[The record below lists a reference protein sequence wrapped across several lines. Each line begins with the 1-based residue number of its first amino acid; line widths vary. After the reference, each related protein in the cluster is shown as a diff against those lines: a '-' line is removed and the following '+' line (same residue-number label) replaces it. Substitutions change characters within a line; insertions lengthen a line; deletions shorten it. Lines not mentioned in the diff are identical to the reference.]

1 MKDQGITMGANI
13 RELRKKRGISARV
26 LAEAVNISTPFVY
39 DIENG
44 RTLPSVPVLNAIAQY
59 FGVTTDYLMGLNEPG
74 APSSADKQ
82 TAASDNEAASHPN
95 DPRVIP
101 LTNCRRV
108 PLLSPEA
115 TAHCGGGCSF
125 FEITS
130 DSTEFIICTPD
141 ELGSPIDDLRP
152 PFAVS
157 SEGNCLQSSGISD
170 GDKLVVNPAVEV
182 RDFNVCVICW
192 RDHLSAKRIRKLQN
206 GDIELRSDNGV
217 TVVPA
222 DDVENGL
229 FEIWGKVISIHRKL
243 RHNVF

>member
-1 MKDQGITMGANI
+1 MLRPDRVKAKRLALGMSQEQLGQKIGVSLHSIFRLEKGT
-13 RELRKKRGISARV
+13 REPDIDELQA
-26 LAEAVNISTPFVY
+26 LAEALN
-39 DIENG
+39 
-44 RTLPSVPVLNAIAQY
+44 VPI
-59 FGVTTDYLMGLNEPG
+59 GYLLGLDDMSQE
-74 APSSADKQ
+74 DKQ
-82 TAASDNEAASHPN
+82 TAAPDDGTALYPN

>member
-1 MKDQGITMGANI
+1 MQIGEMLKRARKARGLTQA
-13 RELRKKRGISARV
+13 ELADIIGVARQTIS
-26 LAEAVNISTPFVY
+26 LWECG
-39 DIENG
+39 EMM
-44 RTLPSVPVLNAIAQY
+44 PSVNYVKELVQVLKVPLSSL
-59 FGVTTDYLMGLNEPG
+59 FDVPDKKET
-74 APSSADKQ
+74 APND
-82 TAASDNEAASHPN
+82 EAASYPN